1 MYLKEILGG
10 WDLQES
16 DFSSRGEWLL
26 HLERS
31 TPEYHERE
39 AKRLASLNE
48 KKRQEAASLREAVAE
63 MYSAIGEGEKF
74 TFTRKENRPSGA
86 VRLINLKIG
95 GKPVFWELLNV
106 SALSFLTPAFSQQ
119 EAEIIVKGFL
129 KVISEA
135 AGIEPASKVESREV
149 SKWEFAYD
157 LFP

>member
-1 MYLKEILGG
+1 MYTKQILGG

-39 AKRLASLNE
+39 AKRLASLDE
-48 KKRQEAASLREAVAE
+48 KKRQEAASLREKVAE
-63 MYSAIGEGEKF
+63 MYSAIEEGELL

-95 GKPVFWELLNV
+95 GKPVFWELLSV
-106 SALSFLTPAFSQQ
+106 SALSFLTPRILS
-119 EAEIIVKGFL
+119 
-129 KVISEA
+129 
-135 AGIEPASKVESREV
+135 AGG
-149 SKWEFAYD
+149 
-157 LFP
+157 